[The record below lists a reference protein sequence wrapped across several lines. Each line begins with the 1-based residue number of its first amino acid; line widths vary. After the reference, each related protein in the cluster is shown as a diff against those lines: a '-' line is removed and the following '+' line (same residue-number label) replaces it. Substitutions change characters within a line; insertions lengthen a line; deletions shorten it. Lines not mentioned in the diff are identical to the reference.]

1 MNIRLYKSPHPD
13 IDLSLYAICLAYD
26 VLGETGW
33 SLEYLKQVLEMRQN
47 LYQDIYPDIA
57 QTLNN
62 VGRAYYD
69 LKDYDNAF
77 KYAKQ
82 TLATKQIFFWR
93 LS

>member
-1 MNIRLYKSPHPD
+1 
-13 IDLSLYAICLAYD
+13 
-26 VLGETGW
+26 
-33 SLEYLKQVLEMRQN
+33 MRQN